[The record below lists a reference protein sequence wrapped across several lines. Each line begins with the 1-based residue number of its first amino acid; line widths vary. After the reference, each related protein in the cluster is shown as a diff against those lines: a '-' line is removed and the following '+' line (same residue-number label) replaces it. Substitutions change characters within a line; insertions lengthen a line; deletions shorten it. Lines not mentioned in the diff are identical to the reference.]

1 VTPYKQYKLTAEDWR
16 NRAKW
21 DSYEA
26 AACDMI
32 ERTSTEAAPWV
43 LVEAENKEHARVKV
57 VQTVVDR
64 LRQALEE

>member
-1 VTPYKQYKLTAEDWR
+1 LTAEDWR

-43 LVEAENKEHARVKV
+43 LVEADNKEYARVKV
-57 VQTVVDR
+57 VRTVVR
-64 LRQALEE
+64 HLQQALE